1 MQHFREESYERH
13 LSEINH
19 TLKEIKHLMST
30 VPSGLAA
37 LQQAVSDLTSAVSGA
52 ATAIS
57 AIAGVLAANED
68 PAVQAL
74 AAQVE
79 EQVSALKAATAT
91 IEPPSAA

>member
-37 LQQAVSDLTSAVSGA
+37 LQQAVSDLTSAVSAA

-57 AIAGVLAANED
+57 AVGSVLAANED

-74 AAQVE
+74 AAQIE
-79 EQVSALKAATAT
+79 DQVTALKAATAA
-91 IEPPSAA
+91 IEPPAS